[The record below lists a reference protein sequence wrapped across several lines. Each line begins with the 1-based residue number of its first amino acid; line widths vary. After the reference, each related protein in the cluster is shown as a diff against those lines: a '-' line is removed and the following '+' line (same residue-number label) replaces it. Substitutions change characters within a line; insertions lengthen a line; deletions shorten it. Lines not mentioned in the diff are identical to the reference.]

1 MSSRSSTGF
10 LASHALVPLVTL
22 TLVSVAAYAI
32 TWFVDFG
39 PDGPPPWRL
48 WTEPGA
54 ITTLVSFGEVVVG
67 VLAIAIT
74 VVAILVE
81 LAANRYTPRITE
93 LFVSDPVHSTVMGF
107 FVVTSVVVVW
117 VDLSLHATPHPQAMA
132 LLASALVSAS
142 LLAILPYF
150 AYVFDFLSP
159 TRVIQRIQL
168 AGSSRLDRLAR
179 SPRNV
184 EGARVGVARA
194 VDQLGDI
201 ALNSVDKKDKP
212 LTLSAVAA
220 LAAIAT
226 RAIAVKS
233 RLPAPWFDT
242 SHLAQID
249 QDFIALHPDT
259 VRALTE
265 RRTWV
270 EMKVLRQFQEV
281 FGEAVNR
288 VRDVCHLIA
297 IHTRGVAMAALAA
310 GDRPTVALAIRFLN
324 TYMRNA
330 INARDVRT
338 AYNLMNEY
346 RLLGERALAAG
357 DGALVLE
364 VGGHI
369 QFYGQL
375 AFHANLAF
383 LLETAAYDLCALV
396 ETTAR
401 SDDDLQDRLL
411 AIVIDV
417 DREPE
422 GGRSQEASLRGVRKA
437 QVKLA
442 THYLALGD
450 ERRAR
455 RIFDDMRGEDPE
467 RLRSI
472 RAELER
478 VEAAEYWEVSDRGIN
493 FEWLPPERRL
503 YLDRF
508 YAWFGQ
514 AEGTVTA

>member
-1 MSSRSSTGF
+1 MGLRSPTGF

-22 TLVSVAAYAI
+22 TTVSAATYAI
-32 TWFVDFG
+32 LWFVDFG
-39 PDGPPPWRL
+39 RGGPLPWEL
-48 WTEPGA
+48 WGAPGA
-54 ITTLVSFGEVVVG
+54 IPTLLSFADVVVG
-67 VLAIAIT
+67 ILGIAIT
-74 VVAILVE
+74 VVAIIVE

-93 LFVSDPVHSTVMGF
+93 LFVTDPVNGTVMGF

-117 VDLSLHATPHPQAMA
+117 VDLSLHAAQHPQAMA
-132 LLASALVSAS
+132 LAASALMSAS

-159 TRVIQRIQL
+159 TRVVQRIQV

-179 SPRNV
+179 SPRKV
-184 EGARVGVARA
+184 ETARAGVARA
-194 VDQLGDI
+194 IDQLGDI

-242 SHLAQID
+242 SHLAEVD

-270 EMKVLRQFQEV
+270 EMKILRQFQEV

-288 VRDVCHLIA
+288 MRDVCHLIA
-297 IHTRGVAMAALAA
+297 IHTRGVATAALAA
-310 GDRPTVALAIRFLN
+310 GDRATLAIAIRFLN
-324 TYMRNA
+324 TYMRSA

-346 RLLGERALAAG
+346 RLLAERALGAG
-357 DGALVLE
+357 DAPLVLE
-364 VGGHI
+364 VGRHL

-383 LLETAAYDLCALV
+383 LLETAAYDLCALL
-396 ETTAR
+396 ETTAGAQ
-401 SDDDLQDRLL
+401 DDLQDRLL
-411 AIVIDV
+411 GIVLDV

-422 GGRSQEASLRGVRKA
+422 GGRFQEASLRGVRKA

-455 RIFDDMRGEDPE
+455 RIFDDMRGENPE

-493 FEWLPPERRL
+493 FEWLPPERRVC
-503 YLDRF
+503 LDRF
-508 YAWFGQ
+508 YAWFG
-514 AEGTVTA
+514 